1 MLNDYDFDSRKR
13 TKVLALNYVADF
25 MNVQNIKDDFGAS

>member
-1 MLNDYDFDSRKR
+1 MLNDYDFDSRK
-13 TKVLALNYVADF
+13 TKILALNYVADF